1 VNTSA
6 SDDVSVDVSRTFIA
20 LHLAG
25 NALTWGGSF
34 LLIKLL
40 NDALDPFA
48 IAALRAVGAAFALA
62 VALVL
67 MGQPLLPKGRES
79 RDWLV
84 LGTVNGWLPNILV
97 AFALTRMDS
106 GPAALIQSTGPLMT
120 AVLAH
125 HFMTGEQLTGQ
136 RIWGILVG
144 LTGVALLIG
153 PAALQ
158 GGGTLVAVLAMLF
171 LTAGYSIG
179 NIYGRVVPTQD
190 PIRLAF
196 GQQIM
201 SAIIA
206 TVLVL
211 AISGPAA
218 LAPAASHWP
227 VLLVLSWFSTALP
240 IWIFMR
246 LLRKAGPT
254 RASMTSYLVPAVA
267 VMLGI
272 VVLGEP
278 VEWRQILGGAIVLL
292 GVAIVTG
299 LIRLPNRASP

>member
-1 VNTSA
+1 M
-6 SDDVSVDVSRTFIA
+6 
-20 LHLAG
+20 G
-25 NALTWGGSF
+25 NALTWGSSF

-40 NDALDPFA
+40 NNALDPFA
-48 IAALRAVGAAFALA
+48 IAALRAVGAALALGFAM
-62 VALVL
+62 ALL
-67 MGQPLLPKGRES
+67 GYSLLPRGREV
-79 RDWLV
+79 RDWLI
-84 LGTVNGWLPNILV
+84 LGTVNGWMPNIMV

-106 GPAALIQSTGPLMT
+106 GPAALIQATGPLMT
-120 AVLAH
+120 ALLAH
-125 HFMTGEQLTGQ
+125 YFMTGERLTGQ
-136 RIWGILVG
+136 RIWGIVVG
-144 LTGVALLIG
+144 LAGVALLIG

-158 GGGTLVAVLAMLF
+158 GGGTLVAVLAMLI
-171 LTAGYSIG
+171 LTAGYAIG

-206 TVLVL
+206 MVLVL
-211 AISGPAA
+211 AFSGPAA
-218 LAPAASHWP
+218 LAPAADHWP
-227 VLLVLSWFSTALP
+227 ALLVLAWFSTALP

-246 LLRKAGPT
+246 LLRRAGPT

-267 VMLGI
+267 VVLGI

-278 VEWRQILGGAIVLL
+278 VEWRQIAGGIIVLL

-299 LIRLPNRASP
+299 LVRPPQWKPA

>member
-1 VNTSA
+1 MSA
-6 SDDVSVDVSRTFIA
+6 QDGSDASRTFIA
-20 LHLAG
+20 VHLAG
-25 NALTWGGSF
+25 NALTWGSSF

-40 NDALDPFA
+40 SSDLDPFA
-48 IAALRAVGAAFALA
+48 IAALRAVGAALALGL
-62 VALVL
+62 ALTLLGFSV
-67 MGQPLLPKGRES
+67 LPKGREA

-106 GPAALIQSTGPLMT
+106 GPAALIQATGPLMT

-125 HFMTGEQLTGQ
+125 HFMTGERLTGQ
-136 RIWGILVG
+136 RVGGILVG
-144 LTGVALLIG
+144 LVGIALLIG

-158 GGGTLVAVLAMLF
+158 GGGTLVAVLAMLL
-171 LTAGYSIG
+171 LTFGYAIG
-179 NIYGRVVPTQD
+179 NIYGRVVPTSD

-206 TVLVL
+206 TTLVL
-211 AISGPAA
+211 AISGPSA
-218 LAPAASHWP
+218 LAPAQNHWP
-227 VLLVLSWFSTALP
+227 ALLVLAWFSTALP

-246 LLRKAGPT
+246 LLRRAGPT
-254 RASMTSYLVPAVA
+254 KASMTSYLVPAVA
-267 VMLGI
+267 VLLGI

-278 VEWRQILGGAIVLL
+278 VEWRQIMGGAIVLL

-299 LIRLPNRASP
+299 LIRLPQGKPT